1 MPQIEGVRITV
12 KVGRATKNL
21 AVKKDVEYGT
31 FWCLFLGSCNELIV
45 DDSIETLWN
54 VIPFKFEEIQ
64 CYRIEKASGH
74 LSGLS
79 INPEF
84 PQVSSKQAVTLNQP
98 ENRENCWEFVPV
110 GENIF
115 KIRKRLGDENGKM
128 LTSVQADGGES
139 YSFVTMS
146 KVESNNVSLWKLTK
160 V

>member
-21 AVKKDVEYGT
+21 AVKKYGT

-45 DDSIETLWN
+45 GDFTETLWN

-84 PQVSSKQAVTLNQP
+84 PQVSKQAVTLNQP

-115 KIRKRLGDENGKM
+115 KIRKRLGNENRKM
-128 LTSVQADGGES
+128 LTSVQADGGKS
-139 YSFVTMS
+139 YSFVAMS
-146 KVESNNVSLWKLTK
+146 KVEHNNVSLWELTK